1 MASNPLTV
9 GHAGRVRHYGLG
21 ETPIRF
27 LHQNNVN
34 NKERL
39 ILPLLLTA
47 GSIKTIMNGL
57 QSNQM

>member
-1 MASNPLTV
+1 MRTPSRKT
-9 GHAGRVRHYGLG
+9 HHYGLG

-27 LHQNNVN
+27 LHQNNVIQSG
-34 NKERL
+34 RL
-39 ILPLLLTA
+39 ILPFMLTA